1 MWVCVFVGE
10 IFLLRLRNNAK
21 MTIFFPLIELASLLY
36 VCPLLFFALSLNR
49 KVPKQGL
56 AGFKSSHIVSLA
68 PKYISSKDTSS
79 DNFKTP
85 PGKTECKDNLHL
97 LNY

>member
-1 MWVCVFVGE
+1 MWVCVFVSE
-10 IFLLRLRNNAK
+10 IFLPRLRNNAK

-36 VCPLLFFALSLNR
+36 VCPLLFF
-49 KVPKQGL
+49 VPKQDL

-85 PGKTECKDNLHL
+85 PGKTECKDHLHL
-97 LNY
+97 FSY

>member
-1 MWVCVFVGE
+1 MWVCVFVSE

-21 MTIFFPLIELASLLY
+21 MTIFFPLTELASLLY
-36 VCPLLFFALSLNR
+36 ACPLLFFALSLNL
-49 KVPKQGL
+49 KVPKQDL

-85 PGKTECKDNLHL
+85 PGKTECKDHLHL
-97 LNY
+97 FSY